1 MTVWHCRNLVL
12 AYKKGEFGK
21 LASLEEL
28 KQQRKE
34 THEEISAIKHGG
46 QEVQTR
52 NGRYKMAD
60 LGILRAEKADLE
72 RQISAAESAGS
83 AAGNTFGTP
92 MFYCGRG

>member
-1 MTVWHCRNLVL
+1 MPTLD
-12 AYKKGEFGK
+12 
-21 LASLEEL
+21 EL
-28 KQQRKE
+28 KQQLQE
-34 THEEISAIKHGG
+34 TNEAISAIKQGG

-72 RQISAAESAGS
+72 RQIAAAESAGS
-83 AAGNTFGTP
+83 VAGNTFGTP

>member
-1 MTVWHCRNLVL
+1 M
-12 AYKKGEFGK
+12 
-21 LASLEEL
+21 ASLEEL
-28 KQQRKE
+28 KQQLQE
-34 THEEISAIKHGG
+34 TNEAISAIKQGG

-83 AAGNTFGTP
+83 AAGNTLGTP